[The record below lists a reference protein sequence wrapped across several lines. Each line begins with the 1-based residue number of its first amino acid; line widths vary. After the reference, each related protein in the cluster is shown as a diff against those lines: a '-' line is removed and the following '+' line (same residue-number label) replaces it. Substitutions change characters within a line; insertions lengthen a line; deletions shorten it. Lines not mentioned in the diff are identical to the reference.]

1 MKRNKYLSI
10 FWIVL
15 GTALIACGA
24 AGVLDEYW
32 SGMGGAFAA
41 VGAIQ
46 VLRYVRLNKNEAYR
60 ERIETES
67 KDERNRFLGGK
78 AWAWAGYLYVILAA
92 ISSIALKLA
101 GRDDFSTLI
110 GGSVCVIIAL
120 YWGSYF
126 ILRRKY

>member
-15 GTALIACGA
+15 GAALIACGA

-41 VGAIQ
+41 VGALQI
-46 VLRYVRLNKNEAYR
+46 LRYVRISRNEAYR
-60 ERIETES
+60 EKIETEN
-67 KDERNRFLGGK
+67 KDERNRFLAGK
-78 AWAWAGYLYVILAA
+78 AWAWAGYLYVLIAA
-92 ISSIALKLA
+92 VASIGLRIA
-101 GRDDFSTLI
+101 GKDEFSVLVS
-110 GGSVCVIIAL
+110 GSVCLILVL

-126 ILRRKY
+126 ALRRKY